1 LATRRTAP
9 RARASELT
17 ALTFIEK
24 GELLDQLLAVRPE
37 LREQSEELARLR
49 LTVEDRD
56 TIASDVESALN
67 CHDIFELNSHA
78 RYHPGRGYI
87 HPGEAAG
94 EILDGDLQPYLDDL
108 ARRAKLGF
116 TTAAAEIAAGVLY
129 GLYACREANSE
140 MLLEYTPDYAIER
153 AAHLIDHC
161 AKLGVTLPADELAD
175 RMPEW
180 AGMLYHM
187 PAGSAADDSGCEFAV
202 VRLPGSGD
210 GQG

>member
-1 LATRRTAP
+1 LATHRTAP
-9 RARASELT
+9 RARASALT
-17 ALTFIEK
+17 ALTLTEK
-24 GELLDQLLAVRPE
+24 GELLDQLLTTQPE
-37 LREQSEELARLR
+37 LREQVEELARLR

-78 RYHPGRGYI
+78 GYHPGRGYI

-94 EILDGDLQPYLDDL
+94 EILDGDLQPFLDDL

-116 TTAAAEIAAGVLY
+116 TTAATEIAAGVLY

-140 MLLEYTPDYAIER
+140 TLLEYTPDYAIER
-153 AAHLIDHC
+153 AGHLIDHC
-161 AKLGVTLPADELAD
+161 AKLGVTLPADELRD

-180 AGMLYHM
+180 ARLLHDT
-187 PAGSAADDSGCEFAV
+187 PAK
-202 VRLPGSGD
+202 RRIR
-210 GQG
+210 